1 MDKKKNLN
9 HQLEEIFDSSLSVNS
24 AWEKIQNLVE
34 KGEVP
39 KEELYLTLL
48 ENIVDDLLEN
58 HDKVKNYLK
67 QIGWPME
74 EKSDKD

>member
-58 HDKVKNYLK
+58 HEHVKNYLK